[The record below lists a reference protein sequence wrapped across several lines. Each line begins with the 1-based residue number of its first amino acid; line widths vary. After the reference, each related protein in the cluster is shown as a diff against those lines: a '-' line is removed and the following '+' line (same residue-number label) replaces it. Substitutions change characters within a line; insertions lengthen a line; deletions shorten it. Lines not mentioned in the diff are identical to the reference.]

1 VKRFLPVLLAL
12 PLLLATACGDDSP
25 TSSSSSGGLTKIT
38 VANAAVTNSASLV
51 LGVEKGF
58 FRSEGLDVKLKDTP
72 PASTQAAVVS
82 GDAQFGFTNVPAILV
97 GASNGLPVR
106 IVGPAGKFARDND
119 KVHIQVVVPKD
130 SSIRSA
136 KDLEGKKVAVDTL
149 YQLPHLSFI
158 VSARKTGVDTDTIT
172 FVETPF
178 SAMADALAKGQVDA
192 ADLAEPFLSAAL
204 QKGDR
209 SVLSNGSGF
218 EPETVQTMWITS
230 ASYLAGNKAT
240 VDKFTRALKKSN
252 EYAATHDTEV
262 RQAITTYTKTSE
274 QQSKQLLMPHF
285 SATTDRDNFQ
295 TYVTT
300 MKDLKVIKNDVD
312 LDELFIR

>member
-1 VKRFLPVLLAL
+1 MKRSLPVLLAL
-12 PLLLATACGDDSP
+12 PMLLVTACGDDSP
-25 TSSSSSGGLTKIT
+25 ASSSSSGGLTKIT

-58 FRSEGLDVKLKDTP
+58 FRAEGLDVKLKDTP

-106 IVGPAGKFARDND
+106 IVGPAGKFARDKD
-119 KVHIQVVVPKD
+119 KTHIQVVVPKG
-130 SSIRSA
+130 SSITSV

-158 VSARKTGVDTDTIT
+158 VSARKSGVDTDGIK

-192 ADLAEPFLSAAL
+192 ADLAEPFLTAEL
-204 QKGDR
+204 QKGGR
-209 SVLSNGSGF
+209 SVLSNGHGF

-230 ASYLAGNKAT
+230 ASYLSGNKAT

-252 EYAATHDTEV
+252 EYAAAHDADV
-262 RQAITTYTKTSE
+262 RQATTTYTKTSE
-274 QQSKQLLMPHF
+274 EQSKKLLMPHF
-285 SATTDRDNFQ
+285 SPTTDRENFQ
-295 TYVTT
+295 TYLAT
-300 MKDLKVIKNDVD
+300 MKDLKVIKKDVD
-312 LDELFIR
+312 LDELFID